1 MTTSMEKHTKKEIE
15 VAGSP
20 LYAAPHAHR
29 ASPPQEFSK
38 VVNERADAIIFKMF
52 PEKILQLN
60 KLIAA
65 QNDPETPFGR
75 QSQTDATV
83 YPPSSELSEPP
94 SKKRKTSNSEGGAED
109 DQQGH
114 ARYFEHVK
122 SNKHVREL
130 HGIVKKECEV
140 IAELIDEVKLWVT
153 LTMPRI
159 EDGDN
164 FGVQVQEGFC
174 RIVTFLLHIL
184 TFEHPE
190 CLSELHRAQESA
202 YNLRDIPR
210 QDYVAR
216 AKLASK
222 RIKYPN
228 VEDYTV
234 IYPSLQL
241 L

>member
-38 VVNERADAIIFKMF
+38 VVNERADAIIFKTF
-52 PEKILQLN
+52 PEKVCFNFSSEGWITQTSSDPLN

-94 SKKRKTSNSEGGAED
+94 SKKRKTSNGEGGAED

-164 FGVQVQEGFC
+164 FGVQVQE
-174 RIVTFLLHIL
+174 
-184 TFEHPE
+184 E